1 MNDIFNDLSAY
12 LSIQAG
18 ILFQAIWYQ
27 IRIHIFD
34 TTPSVIAQL
43 FFFKMQLKLLR
54 LNNKGWNLL
63 SAKFGIKEQN
73 NVNYIFG
80 IYCICLY
87 LNSINFRYPRFQHE
101 QFEFSTDLENLKT
114 NQTGETPLTIVTTEN
129 IYLCQKVENIYHC
142 KKNITRKHSF
152 HNEIY
157 ILLHKKIFTPM

>member
-1 MNDIFNDLSAY
+1 MLWRIFNDLSAY

-18 ILFQAIWYQ
+18 IFFQAIWYQ

-54 LNNKGWNLL
+54 LNNKSWNLL

-87 LNSINFRYPRFQHE
+87 LNSINFRYPRCKRHFSQSST
-101 QFEFSTDLENLKT
+101 QTVWIFYGPWKFEDKSDRWDSFNNSNNSKYISLPKSRKYL
-114 NQTGETPLTIVTTEN
+114 PLR
-129 IYLCQKVENIYHC
+129 
-142 KKNITRKHSF
+142 KKYR
-152 HNEIY
+152 
-157 ILLHKKIFTPM
+157 